1 MKQLSISA
9 SDFPASHTCTYLNS
23 ANVALMYRGASDA
36 IIAWQQDV
44 AANGSNNFDES
55 AEEEVFSGLH
65 DAGARLFGATA
76 KDISVGSSATELIS
90 SLAWAAM
97 PPAGANIVSADI
109 AFPTAV
115 YPWARV
121 AQHTGCEIRL
131 AAARRGYV
139 DPGELMGLIDENTA
153 VVSLS
158 HVEYRSGQRYDL
170 AAFAEAAHAHNAIL
184 VVDATQSAGA
194 VPIDAP
200 ADGADVVIAGGY
212 KWLCGPFG
220 AAIMYVSP
228 QLSRSLEPGLVGFRS
243 NADIWN
249 IDATQIV
256 YPEDASRFEFS
267 TMAYG
272 CAIGL
277 TVAIEFL
284 NHVGIETIFDHNQ
297 SLADALIGGLLDR
310 GVDVTSPQSP
320 VERSAIVTAQF
331 TGMSAS
337 DVTERFKESDI
348 RVACRQDVVRFSPHL
363 YNEMGDIEAA
373 LACVDAIVA

>member
-1 MKQLSISA
+1 
-9 SDFPASHTCTYLNS
+9 
-23 ANVALMYRGASDA
+23 
-36 IIAWQQDV
+36 
-44 AANGSNNFDES
+44 
-55 AEEEVFSGLH
+55 
-65 DAGARLFGATA
+65 
-76 KDISVGSSATELIS
+76 
-90 SLAWAAM
+90 
-97 PPAGANIVSADI
+97 
-109 AFPTAV
+109 
-115 YPWARV
+115 
-121 AQHTGCEIRL
+121 
-131 AAARRGYV
+131 
-139 DPGELMGLIDENTA
+139 
-153 VVSLS
+153 
-158 HVEYRSGQRYDL
+158 
-170 AAFAEAAHAHNAIL
+170 
-184 VVDATQSAGA
+184 
-194 VPIDAP
+194 
-200 ADGADVVIAGGY
+200 
-212 KWLCGPFG
+212 
-220 AAIMYVSP
+220 MYVSP